1 MAMTTEAW
9 REVMIAMPPA
19 QLAAVKA
26 AMETLRAWPE
36 FNREWGWTGIKSL
49 EVTAAYAMEHQRNG
63 GRGWMDQTPEE
74 RRRYYDGAEWRF
86 VDPLP
91 AVNVDQ
97 LREQWEGED
106 LELLNEATKGCEGE
120 MTCRELARRLNN
132 VGGVITEAELEAMTG
147 AR

>member
-1 MAMTTEAW
+1 
-9 REVMIAMPPA
+9 
-19 QLAAVKA
+19 
-26 AMETLRAWPE
+26 
-36 FNREWGWTGIKSL
+36 
-49 EVTAAYAMEHQRNG
+49 
-63 GRGWMDQTPEE
+63 
-74 RRRYYDGAEWRF
+74 
-86 VDPLP
+86 
-91 AVNVDQ
+91 